1 MRSHYCGQ
9 VNENHTDQTLEVS
22 GWVHRRRDHGGV
34 IFIDLRDREGL
45 LQVVFHPDAA
55 EIFALAERVRG
66 EIEVYFGG
74 PVDPGRGFLLHSTDV
89 LLKDSVVVD
98 NKVALTAQPDMLR
111 AIARGEGPA
120 QSIFTL
126 GYSGWGPGQ
135 LESELAR
142 DTWFVT
148 PADMSLVFAAN
159 PTKSWE
165 RAAARRSLD
174 L

>member
-1 MRSHYCGQ
+1 
-9 VNENHTDQTLEVS
+9 
-22 GWVHRRRDHGGV
+22 
-34 IFIDLRDREGL
+34 
-45 LQVVFHPDAA
+45 
-55 EIFALAERVRG
+55 
-66 EIEVYFGG
+66 
-74 PVDPGRGFLLHSTDV
+74 
-89 LLKDSVVVD
+89 
-98 NKVALTAQPDMLR
+98 MLR

-142 DTWFVT
+142 DAWFVI